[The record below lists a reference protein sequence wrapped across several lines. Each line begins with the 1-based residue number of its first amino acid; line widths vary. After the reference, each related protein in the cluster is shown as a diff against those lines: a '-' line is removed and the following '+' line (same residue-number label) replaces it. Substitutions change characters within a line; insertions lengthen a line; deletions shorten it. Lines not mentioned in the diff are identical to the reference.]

1 MKDYRTNANYRTD
14 EQFEEIIDSCL
25 NGNWTYAIKEC
36 VEYGFFAQ
44 DLINKQE
51 EFQEMGMNTIED
63 IDLCILSEGAEKLR
77 NKA

>member
-1 MKDYRTNANYRTD
+1 MRYRTD
-14 EQFEEIIDSCL
+14 AQFEEIINSCI

-51 EFQEMGMNTIED
+51 AYQSEGLHTIED
-63 IDLCILSEGAEKLR
+63 LDLCILVEGAERLR

>member
-1 MKDYRTNANYRTD
+1 MNYRTD
-14 EQFEEIIDSCL
+14 AQFEEIINSCI

-51 EFQEMGMNTIED
+51 AYQSEGLQTIED
-63 IDLCILSEGAEKLR
+63 LDLCILVEGAERLR
-77 NKA
+77 NKIK